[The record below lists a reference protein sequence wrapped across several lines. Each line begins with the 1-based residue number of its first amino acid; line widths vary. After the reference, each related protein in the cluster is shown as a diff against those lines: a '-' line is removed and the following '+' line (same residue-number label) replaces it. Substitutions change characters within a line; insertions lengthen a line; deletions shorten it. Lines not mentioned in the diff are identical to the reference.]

1 MAIQINTMVPTT
13 APAMMGVELVDF
25 GAGFFCERLLGALD
39 GMEVEVD
46 AGVDVL
52 SELCTVVVKRIVVGE
67 GVCEDTF
74 EDGSEGISEEGSDG
88 VSDVFSECVCEAG
101 GEDSAV
107 RDSVVDVV
115 GEAEVADLE
124 GLVEG
129 LEELDAPTAAV
140 LVSGHPNT

>member
-1 MAIQINTMVPTT
+1 
-13 APAMMGVELVDF
+13 MMGVELVDF

-46 AGVDVL
+46 SVVDVL

-67 GVCEDTF
+67 DVCEDTF
-74 EDGSEGISEEGSDG
+74 EDGSEGISEE
-88 VSDVFSECVCEAG
+88 VSEGVCEVV
-101 GEDSAV
+101 GEDSVV

-115 GEAEVADLE
+115 GEAEVVGLE